1 MHVVILLF
9 IATLFASS
17 PCRANEN
24 VNAEF
29 IPFVDGHAICTTTNV
44 DESLIWKYT
53 LIKGAKRSIEMSAG
67 VANGQVFQEVL
78 DIFAHQLETNPVI
91 TIHLMVSEAPF
102 MIKEHNRAYLE
113 QLATTYPGRFHYLCM
128 EVTGPITQ
136 EGWIYTTENHIK
148 LIVADEKYF
157 MLGGTNLLDNLH
169 RSNPDDATSPTGM
182 AESFLPRAAS
192 DMDIVAKGPMAEK
205 LRREFFIL
213 FDLYKTKA
221 PLWHDAGPH
230 VPEIDAYF
238 PVAEVEQGSISAF
251 DDNPAVVHNVKAYTV
266 LSGPRMQLHQ
276 IGNTYQT
283 LIDHADSSVQLAHM
297 YFFPTPRVYEAIVR
311 AGQRGIE
318 MTLITNTLNIRLPPS
333 NSTIAL
339 YCHLSRSNY
348 LPFLMGHWYNP
359 FEWIQARY
367 DTPVNSSIYEFDQEY
382 VLYHKK
388 VMTVDHRYSVVGSY
402 NLGSKSEN
410 SDYEIAIFIDSPIIT
425 NQVEQILENDKLLS
439 NKVQMIEA
447 LDWYFNPFHR
457 LVSWFESTF
466 FDGLILDTT
475 HQGANTRP

>member
-1 MHVVILLF
+1 MRAVILIF
-9 IATLFASS
+9 IATLLASS
-17 PCRANEN
+17 CCSANEN
-24 VNAEF
+24 GASAD
-29 IPFVDGHAICTTTNV
+29 IPFVDGHAICTTSNV

-53 LIKGAKRSIEMSAG
+53 LLKGAKRSIEMSAG

-78 DIFAHQLETNPVI
+78 DILAQHLDTNPVI

-102 MIKEHNRAYLE
+102 MIKEHNRSFLE
-113 QLATTYPGRFHYLCM
+113 QLATAYPGRFQYLCM
-128 EVTGPITQ
+128 EVTGPIKQ

-169 RSNPDDATSPTGM
+169 RSDPNNATSPTGM

-205 LRREFFIL
+205 LRREFFTL

-221 PLWHDAGPH
+221 SLCHDVGPH
-230 VPEIDAYF
+230 VPEVEPYF
-238 PVAEVEQGSISAF
+238 PIAEEEKGSIPAF
-251 DDNPAVVHNVKAYTV
+251 DDNPAVISDVKAYAV

-276 IGNTYQT
+276 IGNTYQA
-283 LIDHADSSVQLAHM
+283 LIDDAVNSVQLAHM
-297 YFFPTPRVYEAIVR
+297 YFFPTPRLYEAIVR
-311 AGQRGIE
+311 AGQRGVE

-348 LPFLMGHWYNP
+348 LPVLMGRWYNP

-388 VMTVDHRYSVVGSY
+388 VMTVDHRYAVIGSY

-447 LDWYFNPFHR
+447 VDWYFNPFHR

-475 HQGANTRP
+475 PQGVNTKP